1 MTATIPPAARIT
13 EPLAEAKPTWRGW
26 IHAGTLPAAIALG
39 IVLVCLADG
48 VLGKLMSAVFFLTT
62 VLLFG
67 GSALYHRFNW
77 SPATKAVLRRIDHAN
92 IFLLIA
98 GTYTPIA
105 TLGLPMPQSVILIS
119 IVWGVALAGI
129 AFRVFWLSA
138 PRWLYVVLYL
148 GLGWAALMYVVD
160 FFHWIPVSMILVF
173 VGGLF
178 YTAGAV
184 VYALKRP
191 NPSPKH
197 FGFHEIFH
205 ACTLAAFL
213 CHWTAVLLVAVWPP
227 SFA

>member
-1 MTATIPPAARIT
+1 MTVTSDPVRIT
-13 EPLAEAKPTWRGW
+13 EPVAETKPTWRGW

-39 IVLVCLADG
+39 IVLVVLADG
-48 VLGKLMSAVFFLTT
+48 VFAKLMSGVFFLTT

-77 SPATKAVLRRIDHAN
+77 SPTTKAVLRRIDHAN

-119 IVWGVALAGI
+119 IVWGVALLGI
-129 AFRVFWLSA
+129 AFRVFWLAA

-148 GLGWAALMYVVD
+148 GLGWGALMYVVD
-160 FFHWIPVSMILVF
+160 FFVWIPISMILVF
-173 VGGLF
+173 AGGLC
-178 YTAGAV
+178 YTGGAI

-205 ACTLAAFL
+205 ACTLLAFL
-213 CHWTAVLLVAVWPP
+213 SHWTAVLLVAVWPP
-227 SFA
+227 TFS